1 MIDIAKKFVEK
12 AGTILIIELTVVL
25 ILVLA
30 GIIFKAEK
38 DTDVIIK
45 NAELDI
51 DNKIKANDS
60 IKLEVENINKIKD
73 AEVIEISSLDND
85 STVKLFYKLVKE

>member
-1 MIDIAKKFVEK
+1 MINIAKKFVEK
-12 AGTILIIELTVVL
+12 AGTILIVELTVVL

-51 DNKIKANDS
+51 DDKIKTNDS
-60 IKLEVENINKIKD
+60 IKLEIENINKIKD

>member
-1 MIDIAKKFVEK
+1 MIKIVKKFIEK
-12 AGTILIIELTVVL
+12 AGDILIIELTVVL

-30 GIIFKAEK
+30 GIIFKQQK
-38 DTDVIIK
+38 DTDINIK

-51 DNKIKANDS
+51 DDKIKSNDS
-60 IKLEVENINKIKD
+60 IKLEIENINKIKD
-73 AEVIEISSLDND
+73 AEVIEISSLNND

>member
-51 DNKIKANDS
+51 DDKIKANDS
-60 IKLEVENINKIKD
+60 IKLEIENINNIKD

>member
-1 MIDIAKKFVEK
+1 MINIAKKFVEK
-12 AGTILIIELTVVL
+12 AGTILIIELTIVL
-25 ILVLA
+25 ILVIA
-30 GIIFKAEK
+30 GIVFKVEK
-38 DTDVIIK
+38 DTDIIIK

-51 DNKIKANDS
+51 DDKIKTNDS
-60 IKLEVENINKIKD
+60 IKLEIENINKIKD

>member
-12 AGTILIIELTVVL
+12 AGTILIVELTVVL

-51 DNKIKANDS
+51 DDKIKANDS

-73 AEVIEISSLDND
+73 AEIIEVSSLDND

>member
-1 MIDIAKKFVEK
+1 MIYIAKKFVEK
-12 AGTILIIELTVVL
+12 AGTILIVELTVVL

-51 DNKIKANDS
+51 DDKIKANDS

-73 AEVIEISSLDND
+73 AEIIEVSSLDND

>member
-1 MIDIAKKFVEK
+1 MIDIAKKFIEK

-25 ILVLA
+25 TLVLA

-38 DTDVIIK
+38 DTDIIIK

-51 DNKIKANDS
+51 DNKSKANDS
-60 IKLEVENINKIKD
+60 IKLEVENINRIKD
-73 AEVIEISSLDND
+73 AEIIEVSSLDND

>member
-12 AGTILIIELTVVL
+12 AGTILIVELTVVL

-51 DNKIKANDS
+51 DDKIKANDS

-73 AEVIEISSLDND
+73 AEVIEVSSLDND

>member
-1 MIDIAKKFVEK
+1 MIELAKKFVEK
-12 AGTILIIELTVVL
+12 AGTILVIELTVVL

-38 DTDVIIK
+38 DTDIIIK

-51 DNKIKANDS
+51 DDKIKANDS
-60 IKLEVENINKIKD
+60 IKLEVENINRIKD
-73 AEVIEISSLDND
+73 AEIIEVSSLDND

>member
-25 ILVLA
+25 ILVIV
-30 GIIFKAEK
+30 GIVFKTEK
-38 DTDVIIK
+38 DTDIIIK

-51 DNKIKANDS
+51 DDKIKTNDS
-60 IKLEVENINKIKD
+60 IKLEIENINKIKD

>member
-12 AGTILIIELTVVL
+12 AGTILIVELTVVL

-51 DNKIKANDS
+51 DDKSKANDS

-73 AEVIEISSLDND
+73 AEIIEVSSLDND

>member
-1 MIDIAKKFVEK
+1 MIEIAKKFVEK

-45 NAELDI
+45 NAKLDI
-51 DNKIKANDS
+51 DDKIKANDS
-60 IKLEVENINKIKD
+60 IKLEIENINKIKD

>member
-1 MIDIAKKFVEK
+1 MIEIAKKFVEK

-60 IKLEVENINKIKD
+60 IKLEIENINKIKD

>member
-1 MIDIAKKFVEK
+1 MIEIAKKFIEK

-30 GIIFKAEK
+30 GIIFKVEK
-38 DTDVIIK
+38 DTDITIK

-51 DNKIKANDS
+51 DDKIKANDS

-73 AEVIEISSLDND
+73 AEIIEVSSLDND

>member
-1 MIDIAKKFVEK
+1 MIKIVKKFIEK
-12 AGTILIIELTVVL
+12 AGDILIIELTVVL

-30 GIIFKAEK
+30 GIIFKQEK
-38 DTDVIIK
+38 DTDINIK

-51 DNKIKANDS
+51 DDKIKSNDS
-60 IKLEVENINKIKD
+60 IKLEIENINKIKD

-85 STVKLFYKLVKE
+85 STIKLFYKLVKE

>member
-25 ILVLA
+25 ILVIA
-30 GIIFKAEK
+30 GIVFKTEK
-38 DTDVIIK
+38 DTDIIIK

-51 DNKIKANDS
+51 DDKIKTNDS
-60 IKLEVENINKIKD
+60 IKLEIENINKIKD

>member
-12 AGTILIIELTVVL
+12 AGTILIVELTVVL

-38 DTDVIIK
+38 DTDIIIK

-51 DNKIKANDS
+51 DDKIKANDS

-73 AEVIEISSLDND
+73 AEIIEISSLDND

>member
-30 GIIFKAEK
+30 GIIFKTEK

-60 IKLEVENINKIKD
+60 IKIEIENINKIKD

>member
-51 DNKIKANDS
+51 DDKIKTNDS
-60 IKLEVENINKIKD
+60 IKLEIENINKIKD

>member
-1 MIDIAKKFVEK
+1 MIEIAKKFVEK

-51 DNKIKANDS
+51 DDKIKANDS
-60 IKLEVENINKIKD
+60 IKLEVENINKIKN
-73 AEVIEISSLDND
+73 AEIIEVSSLDND

>member
-1 MIDIAKKFVEK
+1 MIEIAKKFVEK

-51 DNKIKANDS
+51 DDKIKANDS
-60 IKLEVENINKIKD
+60 IKLEVENINRIKD
-73 AEVIEISSLDND
+73 AEIIEVSSLDND

>member
-12 AGTILIIELTVVL
+12 AGTILIIELTVVF

-51 DNKIKANDS
+51 NDKIKTNDS
-60 IKLEVENINKIKD
+60 IKLEIENINKIKD